1 MPTVSPSERE
11 EDGMARFIGLH
22 TIPGFTREM
31 LAQATPALE
40 QSRQPEFLKA
50 YTSFREGKV
59 VCEWESGSK
68 DEVAKAYSD
77 LGFPYDDIVE
87 VEAICDTGKSGVTTT
102 FV

>member
-1 MPTVSPSERE
+1 
-11 EDGMARFIGLH
+11 MARFIGLH

-40 QSRQPEFLKA
+40 QYREPAFLKA

-59 VCEWESGSK
+59 VCEWESAGK
-68 DEVAKAYSD
+68 DDVAKAYAD
-77 LGFPYDDIVE
+77 LGFPYDEIVE
-87 VEAICDTGKSGVTTT
+87 VEAICDTGSDGVTTS

>member
-1 MPTVSPSERE
+1 
-11 EDGMARFIGLH
+11 MARFIGLH

-40 QSRQPEFLKA
+40 QYKQPAFLKA

-68 DEVAKAYSD
+68 DEVATAYGE
-77 LGFPYDDIVE
+77 LGFPYDEIVE
-87 VEAICDTGKSGVTTT
+87 VDAICDTGNDGVSTT